1 MAATC
6 GLSLYQN
13 DFFRIGSLLIF
24 ASWASECA
32 IAYLRPSNILY
43 KSGPNILI
51 AVTRTYMW
59 GVVYLRCGEPSI
71 WADTAVKMF
80 SVQRV

>member
-1 MAATC
+1 MC
-6 GLSLYQN
+6 N
-13 DFFRIGSLLIF
+13 CIF
-24 ASWASECA
+24 EA
-32 IAYLRPSNILY
+32 LSNIVY
-43 KSGPNILI
+43 KSGLNILI
-51 AVTRTYMW
+51 AVRTYMW